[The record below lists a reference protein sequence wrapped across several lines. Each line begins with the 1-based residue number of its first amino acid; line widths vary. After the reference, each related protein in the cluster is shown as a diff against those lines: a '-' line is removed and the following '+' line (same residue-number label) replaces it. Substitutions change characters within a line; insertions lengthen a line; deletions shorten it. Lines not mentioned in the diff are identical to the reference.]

1 MPDQTPVHPHGCGEH
16 FKHPTDPDKSIGSSP
31 RVWGTP
37 GPVRWGLTSLRFI
50 PTGVGNTSRDGSRAR
65 LTAVHPHG
73 CGEHLPIH
81 NLRPASIRFIPT
93 GVGNTA
99 PAAMCRFSEPVHP
112 HGCGEH
118 AECVFAPL
126 MNLRFIPTGVGN
138 TENGNV
144 TVWSMAVHP
153 HGCGEHEIT
162 TVCDSY
168 LPGSSP
174 RVWGT
179 RHPCSHGQG

>member
-1 MPDQTPVHPHGCGEH
+1 MD
-16 FKHPTDPDKSIGSSP
+16 GSSP
-31 RVWGTP
+31 RVWGTLLL
-37 GPVRWGLTSLRFI
+37 W
-50 PTGVGNTSRDGSRAR
+50 R
-65 LTAVHPHG
+65 L
-73 CGEHLPIH
+73 LWR
-81 NLRPASIRFIPT
+81 LFRFIPT

-99 PAAMCRFSEPVHP
+99 KADVSNTDITVHP

-153 HGCGEHEIT
+153 HGCGEHAIHAAMAK
-162 TVCDSY
+162 VNA
-168 LPGSSP
+168 GSSP

-179 RHPCSHGQG
+179 RQASTLDRTTNRFIPTGVGNTG